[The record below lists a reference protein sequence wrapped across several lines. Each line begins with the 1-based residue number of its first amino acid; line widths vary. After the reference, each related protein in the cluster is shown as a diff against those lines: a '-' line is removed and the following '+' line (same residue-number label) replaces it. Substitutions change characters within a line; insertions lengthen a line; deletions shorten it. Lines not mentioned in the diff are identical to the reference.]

1 MKLPDL
7 RYLDGYLPPEMEKAY
22 RQFYLKADVTVVRI
36 TLGLVTLMVAVFA
49 YNDYAIFGLTS
60 TFYFLA
66 GLRSLYL
73 AYFIALMIYLSRMRN
88 PARFDLSILVSLFLG
103 FFLLAFINLSRP
115 PDFLGNFAVDIIVVL
130 IIYLGVPIRLLFR
143 AGAALFLS
151 LTEILIFVFF
161 RELPP
166 GAAEY
171 TLVVVLLAANI
182 IGISASARLYAF
194 RRGQFKARSEQA
206 IAAAEL
212 RKSSDLLNETGKTA
226 KVGGWELNVDTLA
239 MSGTDEAYRIHGLDP
254 GGLLPLDEGIA
265 LYVPEYR
272 ATIYDA
278 VQNAILTGEPF
289 DLEVPLITAGDK
301 WHWVHFVGR
310 GYREN
315 GKITRVNGTMQ
326 DITERK
332 IAEEKVRLEA
342 EQ

>member
-1 MKLPDL
+1 M
-7 RYLDGYLPPEMEKAY
+7 
-22 RQFYLKADVTVVRI
+22 
-36 TLGLVTLMVAVFA
+36 
-49 YNDYAIFGLTS
+49 
-60 TFYFLA
+60 
-66 GLRSLYL
+66 
-73 AYFIALMIYLSRMRN
+73 
-88 PARFDLSILVSLFLG
+88 G
-103 FFLLAFINLSRP
+103 FFLVSFINLSRP
-115 PDFLGNFAVDIIVVL
+115 SNNLGSFAVDIIVVL

-151 LTEILIFVFF
+151 LTEILIFAFF

-194 RRGQFKARSEQA
+194 RRGQFKALSQQA
-206 IAAAEL
+206 AATAEL
-212 RKSSDLLNETGKTA
+212 RKSTDLLNETGEMA
-226 KVGGWELNVDTLA
+226 KVGGWELNLDTLT
-239 MSGTDEAYRIHGLDP
+239 MRGTDEAYRIHGLDP

-272 ATIYDA
+272 ATIYEA
-278 VQNAILTGEPF
+278 VQDTILTGEPF

-332 IAEEKVRLEA
+332 IAEDEVKRRRTSGRAPSMRSLIWFQSRTLISSWCE
-342 EQ
+342 